1 LVKRTR
7 RNLSDPRI
15 KKIIKAQLSKHSTT
29 SKPPYNQY
37 NEGTAGKFFLIFVL
51 FLLFSVTALLLYV
64 NWSDVNRFL
73 DTTFSNGS
81 PAKQTSTSAPSPG
94 PGSES
99 TTESRQE
106 QAPQPTEPA
115 ESPEKPALQPVA
127 RNIQVEVLNGCGKD
141 GLARRVTEFL
151 RKKEVDVV
159 SQGNY
164 LNFDVRNSIILDRVD
179 NPERAS
185 QLAKILGIS
194 RDQIQVKKDSNLQLD
209 ATVVLG
215 ADYKSLEPFTN

>member
-15 KKIIKAQLSKHSTT
+15 KKIIKAQLSKHSDT
-29 SKPPYNQY
+29 SKPPYHQHN
-37 NEGTAGKFFLIFVL
+37 NGSAGKYFLIFVIFL
-51 FLLFSVTALLLYV
+51 FVSVSALLLYV

-73 DTTFSNGS
+73 NASFSKRSTTE
-81 PAKQTSTSAPSPG
+81 QVSTPPSSA
-94 PGSES
+94 GSES
-99 TTESRQE
+99 KSTIEPTREPAE
-106 QAPQPTEPA
+106 QPTEPQVT
-115 ESPEKPALQPVA
+115 PRQIILQPVT
-127 RNIQVEVLNGCGKD
+127 RNIQVEVLNGCGKN
-141 GLARRVTEFL
+141 GLAKRVTEFL

-164 LNFDVRNSIILDRVD
+164 LNFNVHNTMILDRVD
-179 NPERAS
+179 NPEYVN
-185 QLAKILGIS
+185 QLAETLGIS

-215 ADYKSLEPFTN
+215 ADYKSLKPFTN